1 MPLAAAIIPA
11 VIGAGTA
18 VYGASQAKKA
28 NNKAIAAQNAAT
40 DKQLAAQQANLDRI
54 QGLQQP
60 FINVGYSALDKIA
73 AKYGLPTSSGQAA
86 TPARTS
92 SYVSPTYNPNSGG
105 TPSGTAVGGA
115 SPFTPPSNA
124 GGVSSDPTG
133 SAPVNGWNPASGV
146 SAQKNAARSDGGS
159 AYAGTPDPS
168 TYASDTF
175 SANGGTN
182 TATGSAGGD
191 TIGGDGPDWG
201 AYLNSNADVA
211 QEFERLNSTPEGQA
225 TLQANGI
232 TSPDDYAAHHYATAG
247 QAEGRAVTQYAPE
260 QAPQAP
266 AEPGRPTF
274 NTPEYTRPD
283 QPVWQ
288 DMGNGPSSADYLD
301 PSKFTTSPGYQFRLN
316 EGNRNLNASY
326 GAKGLLKSGGAIKGF
341 TDYNQGMASSEFDKW
356 FQQGL
361 QRLNS
366 DRGQFNADRQA
377 NFNIFNTNRNNTNAN
392 FDADR
397 QVGLTQFNNDRSFTN
412 NNFENDRT
420 FNTNREDTATNNL
433 FRLTGIGTDAAS
445 SVGGASTNAANSAT
459 NIYGQQGDN
468 NANRA
473 LANGAA
479 NGATINAIG
488 GAASNI
494 FSRYANGGTSALG
507 AGGTTVGSAWDN
519 YTGGGFVQPTS
530 ANFVNRGISGVNF

>member
-1 MPLAAAIIPA
+1 MPLAALVAPAIGGALVGGA
-11 VIGAGTA
+11 VKVGTA
-18 VYGASQAKKA
+18 VYQANQAKKA
-28 NNKAIAAQNAAT
+28 NSKAIAAQNEAQQQ
-40 DKQLAAQQANLDRI
+40 QLAAQQANLDRI

-60 FINVGYSALDKIA
+60 FIDVGVSALDKIA

-92 SYVSPTYNPNSGG
+92 SYVSPTYNPGAAKAAARTDGNSTLAGTSPMEAAASGG
-105 TPSGTAVGGA
+105 AAPAA
-115 SPFTPPSNA
+115 A
-124 GGVSSDPTG
+124 GG
-133 SAPVNGWNPASGV
+133 
-146 SAQKNAARSDGGS
+146 Q
-159 AYAGTPDPS
+159 
-168 TYASDTF
+168 
-175 SANGGTN
+175 
-182 TATGSAGGD
+182 
-191 TIGGDGPDWG
+191 DGPDWG
-201 AYLNSNADVA
+201 AYLNTNPDVA

-274 NTPEYTRPD
+274 DTPQYTRPD

-392 FDADR
+392 FDTDR
-397 QVGLTQFNNDRSFTN
+397 QVGLTQFNNDRGFAN
-412 NNFENDRT
+412 NNFESDRT
-420 FNTNREDTATNNL
+420 FNTNRDDTATNNL
-433 FRLTGIGTDAAS
+433 FRLTGIGTNAAG
-445 SVGGASTNAANSAT
+445 SVGAASTNNANNVS
-459 NIYGQQGDN
+459 NIYGAQGDT
-468 NANRA
+468 AAQGA
-473 LANGAA
+473 LLNGAA
-479 NGATINAIG
+479 NQNIVGAIG
-488 GAASNI
+488 GAAANI
-494 FSRYANGGTSALG
+494 FSRYAPTPTAPTPTLTGNWANGS
-507 AGGTTVGSAWDN
+507 W
-519 YTGGGFVQPTS
+519 
-530 ANFVNRGISGVNF
+530 

>member
-11 VIGAGTA
+11 VIGAGTS

-28 NNKAIAAQNAAT
+28 NSRAVAAQNAAT

-92 SYVSPTYNPNSGG
+92 SYVSPTYNPGAAKAAARTDGNSTLAGTSPMEAAASGG
-105 TPSGTAVGGA
+105 AAPSA
-115 SPFTPPSNA
+115 A
-124 GGVSSDPTG
+124 GG
-133 SAPVNGWNPASGV
+133 
-146 SAQKNAARSDGGS
+146 Q
-159 AYAGTPDPS
+159 
-168 TYASDTF
+168 
-175 SANGGTN
+175 
-182 TATGSAGGD
+182 
-191 TIGGDGPDWG
+191 DGPDWG
-201 AYLNSNADVA
+201 AYLNSNPDVA

-392 FDADR
+392 FDTDR
-397 QVGLTQFNNDRSFTN
+397 QVGLTQFNNDRGFAN
-412 NNFENDRT
+412 NNFESDRT
-420 FNTNREDTATNNL
+420 FNTNRDDTATNNL
-433 FRLTGIGTDAAS
+433 FRLTGIGTNAAG
-445 SVGGASTNAANSAT
+445 SVGAASTNNANNVS
-459 NIYGQQGDN
+459 NIYGAQGDN
-468 NANRA
+468 NAA
-473 LANGAA
+473 YAAA
-479 NGATINAIG
+479 NGAQNGSVINAIG

-494 FSRYANGGTSALG
+494 FSRYANGGTGSGLG
-507 AGGTTVGSAWDN
+507 AGGSTVGQAWDN

>member
-1 MPLAAAIIPA
+1 MSLLSLVGP
-11 VIGAGTA
+11 VIGAVTSVIG
-18 VYGASQAKKA
+18 GNSAKKA
-28 NNKAIAAQNAAT
+28 NSRAIAAQNAAT
-40 DKQLAAQQANLDRI
+40 DKQIAVQQANLDRI

-73 AKYGLPTSSGQAA
+73 AKYGLPTSSGQPA

-92 SYVSPTYNPNSGG
+92 SYRSPTYNPAANQPVTSRA
-105 TPSGTAVGGA
+105 PLVQ
-115 SPFTPPSNA
+115 PY
-124 GGVSSDPTG
+124 DPTG
-133 SAPVNGWNPASGV
+133 GVRRDPPPGALTGAPLGGV
-146 SAQKNAARSDGGS
+146 DPGKAAARTDGGS

-168 TYASDTF
+168 SYASDTF
-175 SANGGTN
+175 AANGGSN
-182 TATGSAGGD
+182 AAVGNAGAD

-201 AYLNSNADVA
+201 AYLNTNPDVA
-211 QEFERLNSTPEGQA
+211 GEFERLNSTPEGQA

-232 TSPDDYAAHHYATAG
+232 TSPEDFASHHYATAG

-274 NTPEYTRPD
+274 ETPQYTRPD

-377 NFNIFNTNRNNTNAN
+377 NFNIFNTNRQNTNAN
-392 FDADR
+392 FDTDR
-397 QVGLTQFNNDRSFTN
+397 AVGLTQFNNDRSFTN

-445 SVGGASTNAANSAT
+445 SVGGASTNAANNAT

-468 NANRA
+468 NASRA

-494 FSRYANGGTSALG
+494 FSRYANGGVGASGG

>member
-28 NNKAIAAQNAAT
+28 SKKATAAQQAAAQQ
-40 DKQLAAQQANLDRI
+40 QLAAQQANMDRI

-92 SYVSPTYNPNSGG
+92 SYVSPSYNPGAAKAAARTDGSTFAGTSPAQPYGGNAGQTNMSDPAFFSGG
-105 TPSGTAVGGA
+105 GA
-115 SPFTPPSNA
+115 MTDA
-124 GGVSSDPTG
+124 QRAELDLG
-133 SAPVNGWNPASGV
+133 PASG
-146 SAQKNAARSDGGS
+146 A
-159 AYAGTPDPS
+159 P
-168 TYASDTF
+168 ASPA
-175 SANGGTN
+175 SG
-182 TATGSAGGD
+182 
-191 TIGGDGPDWG
+191 GGDGPDWG
-201 AYLNSNADVA
+201 AYLNTNPDVA
-211 QEFERLNSTPEGQA
+211 GEFERLNSTPEGQA

-232 TSPDDYAAHHYATAG
+232 TSPEDFASHHYATAG

-274 NTPEYTRPD
+274 DTPQYTRPD

-377 NFNIFNTNRNNTNAN
+377 NFNIFNTNRQNTNAN
-392 FDADR
+392 FDTDR
-397 QVGLTQFNNDRSFTN
+397 QVGLTQFNNDRSRSD
-412 NNFENDRT
+412 NNFNTDRARLD
-420 FNTNREDTATNNL
+420 NLDINATNNL
-433 FRLTGIGTDAAS
+433 FRLTGIGTGAAG
-445 SVGGASTNAANSAT
+445 SVGAASTNNANNAT
-459 NIYGQQGDN
+459 NIYGAQGDN
-468 NANRA
+468 NANAA
-473 LANGAA
+473 LANGAV

-494 FSRYANGGTSALG
+494 FSRYAPGGGSG
-507 AGGTTVGSAWDN
+507 GSGGTTVGSAWDS
-519 YTGGGFVQPTS
+519 YTGGGFVTPTS
-530 ANFVNRGISGVNF
+530 ANFVNRGITGIGF

>member
-11 VIGAGTA
+11 VIGAGTS

-28 NNKAIAAQNAAT
+28 NSRAVAAQNAAT

-73 AKYGLPTSSGQAA
+73 AKYGLPTASGQPT
-86 TPARTS
+86 TPAKPS
-92 SYVSPTYNPNSGG
+92 SYVSQNYKPGVTGAAGAVPATG
-105 TPSGTAVGGA
+105 TV
-115 SPFTPPSNA
+115 
-124 GGVSSDPTG
+124 DPG
-133 SAPVNGWNPASGV
+133 KA
-146 SAQKNAARSDGGS
+146 AARSDGTS
-159 AYAGTPDPS
+159 VAAPTSQP
-168 TYASDTF
+168 A
-175 SANGGTN
+175 
-182 TATGSAGGD
+182 TAAPTGAA
-191 TIGGDGPDWG
+191 DGPDWG
-201 AYLNSNADVA
+201 AYLNSNPDVA
-211 QEFERLNSTPEGQA
+211 QEYERLVSTPEGQA
-225 TLQANGI
+225 TLQANGGI
-232 TSPDDYAAHHYATAG
+232 TPEDFAAHHYATAG
-247 QAEGRAVTQYAPE
+247 QAEGRAI
-260 QAPQAP
+260 PQAQP
-266 AEPGRPTF
+266 QEPTGPTEAGRPTF
-274 NTPEYTRPD
+274 DTPQYTRPD
-283 QPVWQ
+283 QPEWQ

-301 PSKFTTSPGYQFRLN
+301 PSKFETSPGYQFRLN

-392 FDADR
+392 FDTDR

-412 NNFENDRT
+412 NNFESDRGYAA
-420 FNTNREDTATNNL
+420 NRDDTATNNL
-433 FRLTGIGTDAAS
+433 FRLTAGGSNAAG
-445 SVGGASTNAANSAT
+445 SVGAASTNNANNVS
-459 NIYGQQGDN
+459 NIYGAQGDN
-468 NANRA
+468 NAA
-473 LANGAA
+473 YAAA
-479 NGATINAIG
+479 NGAQNGSVINAIG

-494 FSRYANGGTSALG
+494 FSRYANGGTGSGLG
-507 AGGTTVGSAWDN
+507 AGGSTVGQAWDN

>member
-1 MPLAAAIIPA
+1 MPLAALVAPAIAAVGGAASAATLGSA
-11 VIGAGTA
+11 VIGAGAA
-18 VYGASQAKKA
+18 VYGANQASKASKKA
-28 NNKAIAAQNAAT
+28 TAAQQAAAQQ
-40 DKQLAAQQANLDRI
+40 QLAAQQANMDRI

-86 TPARTS
+86 TPARPS
-92 SYVSPTYNPNSGG
+92 SYVSPTYNP
-105 TPSGTAVGGA
+105 GA
-115 SPFTPPSNA
+115 A
-124 GGVSSDPTG
+124 K
-133 SAPVNGWNPASGV
+133 A
-146 SAQKNAARSDGGS
+146 AARTDGSTFAGTSPMAQAGAPGAPSSAAPGS

-175 SANGGTN
+175 AANGGSN
-182 TATGSAGGD
+182 AAVGGAGGD
-191 TIGGDGPDWG
+191 TVGGDGPDWG

-232 TSPDDYAAHHYATAG
+232 TSPDDYAAHHYATSG

-260 QAPQAP
+260 QAQQAP
-266 AEPGRPTF
+266 AEPARPTF
-274 NTPEYTRPD
+274 ETPQYTRPD

-377 NFNIFNTNRNNTNAN
+377 NFNIFNTNRQNTNAN
-392 FDADR
+392 FDTDR
-397 QVGLTQFNNDRSFTN
+397 QVGLTQFNNDRSVAN
-412 NNFENDRT
+412 NNFESDRGYAA
-420 FNTNREDTATNNL
+420 NRDDTATNNL
-433 FRLTGIGTDAAS
+433 FRLTAGGSNAAG
-445 SVGGASTNAANSAT
+445 SVGAASTNNANAVS
-459 NIYGQQGDN
+459 NIYGNQADAVSANAFNQGQA
-468 NANRA
+468 NAQTV
-473 LANGAA
+473 G
-479 NGATINAIG
+479 AIG
-488 GAASNI
+488 GLAANI
-494 FSRYANGGTSALG
+494 FDRYKPAAATPTLTGNWANGS
-507 AGGTTVGSAWDN
+507 W
-519 YTGGGFVQPTS
+519 
-530 ANFVNRGISGVNF
+530 